1 MNEKFHVSA
10 PPHIKTKCDARYIM
24 RQVTIALIPPTM
36 AGVIIFGFRAILILL
51 ISILSSI
58 LWQRLILLL
67 KGEKKTFDGSEV
79 VTGLLLALNLSPL
92 VPWWM
97 PIIGTFVAI
106 VLAKELFGGLGFN
119 IFNPALIARAFLLVS
134 WPMEMT
140 TWMFPSIGMNQTA
153 SLNSITQATPLT
165 LLKLQHVYTPYIN
178 LFLGNRGGCIGETS
192 VLALLIGAGY
202 LFFKGV
208 IDWKIPIPYVITV
221 AVLAILFR
229 QDPLFHIMAGG
240 LILGA
245 FFMATDYTTT
255 PITKLGRIIF
265 GISCGVITI
274 LIRLFGGYPE
284 GVSFSI
290 LFMNAMTPLLDRW
303 TIPKPFGYKALGRNA

>member
-1 MNEKFHVSA
+1 MGERFYVSA
-10 PPHIKTKCDARYIM
+10 PPHIKSKYDARYIM
-24 RQVTIALIPPTM
+24 HQVIIALIPPTI
-36 AGVIIFGFRAILILL
+36 AGIVFFGGRAVLVLL
-51 ISILSSI
+51 ISVLSSI
-58 LWQRLILLL
+58 FWERIILRI
-67 KGEKKTFDGSEV
+67 KGEKRPLDGSEI
-79 VTGLLLALNLSPL
+79 VTGLLLGLNLSPL
-92 VPWWM
+92 APWWI
-97 PIIGTFVAI
+97 PVIGTFVAI

-140 TWMFPSIGMNQTA
+140 TWMSPFNG
-153 SLNSITQATPLT
+153 ITQATPLT
-165 LLKLQHVYTPYIN
+165 LLKLQHSYTPYIN

-202 LFFKGV
+202 LFYRGV
-208 IDWKIPIPYVITV
+208 IDWKIPIPYVLTV
-221 AVLAILFR
+221 GVLALIFK

-265 GISCGVITI
+265 GVSCGVITI

-303 TIPKPFGYKALGRNA
+303 TIPKPFGYRTLGRNV

>member
-1 MNEKFHVSA
+1 MGERFYVSA
-10 PPHIKTKCDARYIM
+10 PPHIKSKYDARYIM
-24 RQVTIALIPPTM
+24 HQVIIALIPPTV
-36 AGVIIFGFRAILILL
+36 AGIVFFGGRAILVLL
-51 ISILSSI
+51 ISVLSSI
-58 LWQRLILLL
+58 FWERIILKI
-67 KGEKKTFDGSEV
+67 KGEKRPLDGSEI
-79 VTGLLLALNLSPL
+79 VTGLLLGLNLSPL
-92 VPWWM
+92 VPWWI
-97 PIIGTFVAI
+97 PVIGTFVAI

-140 TWMFPSIGMNQTA
+140 TWMSPFNG
-153 SLNSITQATPLT
+153 ITQATPLT
-165 LLKLQHVYTPYIN
+165 LLKLQHSYTPYIN

-202 LFFKGV
+202 LFYRGV
-208 IDWKIPIPYVITV
+208 IDWKIPIPYVLTV
-221 AVLAILFR
+221 GVLALIFK
-229 QDPLFHIMAGG
+229 QDPLFHIMTGG

-255 PITKLGRIIF
+255 PITKCGRVIF

-303 TIPKPFGYKALGRNA
+303 TIPKPFGYKTFGRNV

>member
-1 MNEKFHVSA
+1 MDQKLYVSA
-10 PPHIKTKCDARYIM
+10 PPHIRSKFDARYLM
-24 RQVTIALIPPTM
+24 RQVIIALLAPTV
-36 AGVIIFGFRAILILL
+36 AGIIFFGGRALLILS

-58 LWQRLILLL
+58 FWQRLVIYI
-67 KGEKKTFDGSEV
+67 KKEKRPLDGSEI

-92 VPWWM
+92 VPWWI
-97 PIIGTFVAI
+97 PIVGTFIAI

-119 IFNPALIARAFLLVS
+119 IFNPALIARAFLLAS

-140 TWMFPSIGMNQTA
+140 TWMAPFGGV
-153 SLNSITQATPLT
+153 TQATPLA
-165 LLKLQHVYTPYIN
+165 LLKLHQVSTPYIN

-202 LFFKGV
+202 LFYKGV
-208 IDWKIPIPYVITV
+208 IDWRTPIPYVLTV
-221 AVLAILFR
+221 GFLSFILGK
-229 QDPLFHIMAGG
+229 DPLFHMMAGG

-255 PITKLGRIIF
+255 PITKTGRIIF
-265 GISCGVITI
+265 GIGCGVITI

-284 GVSFSI
+284 GVSYSI
-290 LFMNAMTPLLDRW
+290 LFMNAMTPLIDRW
-303 TIPKPFGYKALGRNA
+303 TIPKPFGYKVERRGV

>member
-1 MNEKFHVSA
+1 MGERFCVSA
-10 PPHIKTKCDARYIM
+10 PPHIKSKYDARYIM
-24 RQVTIALIPPTM
+24 HQVSIALIPPTV
-36 AGVIIFGFRAILILL
+36 AGIVFFGGRAILVLL
-51 ISILSSI
+51 ISVLSSI
-58 LWQRLILLL
+58 FWERIILKI
-67 KGEKKTFDGSEV
+67 KGEKRPLDGSEI
-79 VTGLLLALNLSPL
+79 VTGLLLGLNLSPL
-92 VPWWM
+92 VPWWI
-97 PIIGTFVAI
+97 PVIGTFVAI

-140 TWMFPSIGMNQTA
+140 TWMSPFNG
-153 SLNSITQATPLT
+153 ITQATPLT
-165 LLKLQHVYTPYIN
+165 LLKLQHSYTPYIN

-202 LFFKGV
+202 LFYRGV
-208 IDWKIPIPYVITV
+208 IDWKIPIPYVLTV
-221 AVLAILFR
+221 GVLALIFK
-229 QDPLFHIMAGG
+229 QDPLFHIMTGG

-255 PITKLGRIIF
+255 PITKCGRVIF

-303 TIPKPFGYKALGRNA
+303 TIPKPFGYKTFGRNV

>member
-1 MNEKFHVSA
+1 MGERFYVSA
-10 PPHIKTKCDARYIM
+10 PPHIKSKYDARYIM
-24 RQVTIALIPPTM
+24 HQVIIALIPPTI
-36 AGVIIFGFRAILILL
+36 AGIVFFGGRAVLVLL
-51 ISILSSI
+51 ISVLSSI
-58 LWQRLILLL
+58 FWERIILRI
-67 KGEKKTFDGSEV
+67 KGEKRPLDGSEI
-79 VTGLLLALNLSPL
+79 VTGLLLGLNLSPL
-92 VPWWM
+92 APWWI
-97 PIIGTFVAI
+97 PVIGTFVAI

-140 TWMFPSIGMNQTA
+140 TWMSPFNG
-153 SLNSITQATPLT
+153 ITQATPLT
-165 LLKLQHVYTPYIN
+165 LLKLQHSYTSYIN

-202 LFFKGV
+202 LFYRGV
-208 IDWKIPIPYVITV
+208 IDWKIPIPYVLTV
-221 AVLAILFR
+221 GVLALIFR

-255 PITKLGRIIF
+255 PVTKLGRIIF
-265 GISCGVITI
+265 GVSCGVITI

-303 TIPKPFGYKALGRNA
+303 TIPKPFGYKTLGRNV

>member
-1 MNEKFHVSA
+1 MGERFYVSA
-10 PPHIKTKCDARYIM
+10 PPHIKSKYDARYIM
-24 RQVTIALIPPTM
+24 HQVIIALIPPTI
-36 AGVIIFGFRAILILL
+36 AGIVFFGGRAVLILS

-58 LWQRLILLL
+58 FWERIILRI
-67 KGEKKTFDGSEV
+67 KGEKRPPDGSEI
-79 VTGLLLALNLSPL
+79 VTGLLLGLNLSPL
-92 VPWWM
+92 VPWWI

-140 TWMFPSIGMNQTA
+140 TWMSPFNG
-153 SLNSITQATPLT
+153 ITQATPLT
-165 LLKLQHVYTPYIN
+165 LLKLQHSYTPYIN

-202 LFFKGV
+202 LFYRGV
-208 IDWKIPIPYVITV
+208 IDWKIPIPYVLTV
-221 AVLAILFR
+221 GVLALIFR

-255 PITKLGRIIF
+255 PVTKLGRIIF

-303 TIPKPFGYKALGRNA
+303 TIPKPFGYKTLGRNV

>member
-1 MNEKFHVSA
+1 MDDKFYVSA
-10 PPHIKTKCDARYIM
+10 PPHIKTRYDARYIM
-24 RQVTIALIPPTM
+24 RQVTLALIPPTV
-36 AGVIIFGFRAILILL
+36 AGIVFFGFRAVLILL
-51 ISILSSI
+51 ISILSSV
-58 LWQRLILLL
+58 LWQRLVLSL
-67 KGEKKTFDGSEV
+67 KGERRPLDGSEV

-92 VPWWM
+92 VPWWI
-97 PIIGTFVAI
+97 PIVGTFIAI

-140 TWMFPSIGMNQTA
+140 TWMSPFNGV
-153 SLNSITQATPLT
+153 TQATPLT
-165 LLKLQHVYTPYIN
+165 LLKLQHTYTPYIN

-192 VLALLIGAGY
+192 VIALLIGAGY
-202 LFFKGV
+202 LFFRGV
-208 IDWKIPIPYVITV
+208 IDWKIPIPYVLTV
-221 AVLAILFR
+221 GILALVFK

-265 GISCGVITI
+265 GVSCGIITV

-303 TIPKPFGYKALGRNA
+303 TIPKPFGYKTSRRSV

>member
-1 MNEKFHVSA
+1 MDDRFYVSA
-10 PPHIKTKCDARYIM
+10 PPHIRTRYDAKYIM
-24 RQVTIALIPPTM
+24 RQVTVALIPPTI
-36 AGVIIFGFRAILILL
+36 AGIVFFGIRAVLVLL
-51 ISILSSI
+51 ISVLSSI
-58 LWQRLILLL
+58 LWQRLVLFV
-67 KGEKKTFDGSEV
+67 KGEKRALDGSEV

-92 VPWWM
+92 VPWWI
-97 PIIGTFVAI
+97 PIVGTFIAI

-140 TWMFPSIGMNQTA
+140 TWMSPFNGV
-153 SLNSITQATPLT
+153 TQATPLT
-165 LLKLQHVYTPYIN
+165 FLKLQHTYTPYIN

-202 LFFKGV
+202 LFFRGV
-208 IDWKIPIPYVITV
+208 IDWKIPVPYVLTV
-221 AVLAILFR
+221 GVLALAFK

-303 TIPKPFGYKALGRNA
+303 TIPKPFGYKTLRRNV

>member
-1 MNEKFHVSA
+1 MGERFYVSA
-10 PPHIKTKCDARYIM
+10 PPHIRSKYDARYIM
-24 RQVTIALIPPTM
+24 HQVIIALIPPTI
-36 AGVIIFGFRAILILL
+36 AGIIFFGGRAILILL
-51 ISILSSI
+51 ISIASSV
-58 LWQRLILLL
+58 LWQRLVLYM
-67 KGEKKTFDGSEV
+67 KGERRPLDGSEL
-79 VTGLLLALNLSPL
+79 VTGLLLGLNLSPL
-92 VPWWM
+92 VPWWI

-119 IFNPALIARAFLLVS
+119 IFNPALIARAFLVVS

-140 TWMFPSIGMNQTA
+140 TWMFPYSATQATPLSG
-153 SLNSITQATPLT
+153 ITQATPLT
-165 LLKLQHVYTPYIN
+165 LLKLQHTYTPYIN

-202 LFFKGV
+202 LFYKGI
-208 IDWKIPIPYVITV
+208 IDWKIPIPYIFTV
-221 AVLAILFR
+221 GILALIFR

-255 PITKLGRIIF
+255 PITKPARVIF
-265 GISCGVITI
+265 GIGCGIITI

-303 TIPKPFGYKALGRNA
+303 TIPKPFGYKTLGRNV

>member
-1 MNEKFHVSA
+1 MGERFYVSA
-10 PPHIKTKCDARYIM
+10 PPHIKSKYDARYIM
-24 RQVTIALIPPTM
+24 HQVIIALIPPTV
-36 AGVIIFGFRAILILL
+36 AGIVFFGGRAILVLL
-51 ISILSSI
+51 ISVLSSI
-58 LWQRLILLL
+58 FWERIILKI
-67 KGEKKTFDGSEV
+67 KGEKRPLDGSEI
-79 VTGLLLALNLSPL
+79 VTGLLLGLNLSPL
-92 VPWWM
+92 VPWWI
-97 PIIGTFVAI
+97 PVIGTFVAI

-140 TWMFPSIGMNQTA
+140 TWMSPFNG
-153 SLNSITQATPLT
+153 ITQATPLT
-165 LLKLQHVYTPYIN
+165 LLKLQHSYTPYIN

-202 LFFKGV
+202 LFYRGV
-208 IDWKIPIPYVITV
+208 IDWKIPIPYVLTV
-221 AVLAILFR
+221 GVLALIFK
-229 QDPLFHIMAGG
+229 QDPLFHIMTGG

-255 PITKLGRIIF
+255 PITKCGRVIF

-303 TIPKPFGYKALGRNA
+303 TIPKPFGYKTLGRSI